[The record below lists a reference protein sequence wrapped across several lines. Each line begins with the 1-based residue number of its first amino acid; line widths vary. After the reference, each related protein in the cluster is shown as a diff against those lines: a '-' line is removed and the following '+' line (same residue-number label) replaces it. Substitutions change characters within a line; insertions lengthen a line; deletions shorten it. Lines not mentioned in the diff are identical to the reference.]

1 MGSVGR
7 PRWSSNREDGPGS
20 STGHAGLAK
29 AGEGRGGSAT
39 SGPAA
44 PHRHTAPSAVPES
57 VFPSGAEVAVLERA
71 QGDTC
76 TVDITVWWPGRLAEL
91 EWVCGL
97 GNGIASMLTS
107 ECV

>member
-1 MGSVGR
+1 M
-7 PRWSSNREDGPGS
+7 GPGPARVTPGS
-20 STGHAGLAK
+20 PKRGREGGGL
-29 AGEGRGGSAT
+29 AT

-97 GNGIASMLTS
+97 GDGIASMLTS